1 MNNKMVIAMAILA
14 LNGDKLLNS
23 EKDILEN
30 FRMGELNE
38 KSLERGIEIL
48 MRSKKYMKSD
58 EKLVVNKAE
67 SMLDLIRGIKKL
79 SGVNEVREME
89 DSDFFRSMDTKDR
102 RNMMIKEIIE
112 VFPDNKKESITKIM
126 DMKKKMELLKDLIQS
141 EAMGDMKN
149 MNLLQNLI
157 SSDEE

>member
-1 MNNKMVIAMAILA
+1 MAVLA
-14 LNGDKLLNS
+14 LNGDKLLNN

-30 FRMGELNE
+30 FRVGELNE
-38 KSLERGIEIL
+38 KGLERGIEML

-58 EKLVVNKAE
+58 EKLIVNKAE

-89 DSDFFRSMDTKDR
+89 EGDFFRSMDNKDR

-112 VFPDNKKESITKIM
+112 VFPENKKESITKIM
-126 DMKKKMELLKDLIQS
+126 DMKKKIELFKDLMQS

-149 MNLLQNLI
+149 MNFLQNLI

>member
-1 MNNKMVIAMAILA
+1 MNNKMIIAMAVLA

-23 EKDILEN
+23 EKDILGN
-30 FRMGELNE
+30 FRMEELNE
-38 KSLERGIEIL
+38 KGLERGIEML

-58 EKLVVNKAE
+58 EKLVINKAE

-79 SGVNEVREME
+79 SAVNEPREMD
-89 DSDFFRSMDTKDR
+89 DSDFFRSMDSKDR

-112 VFPDNKKESITKIM
+112 VFPENKKEGITKIM
-126 DMKKKMELLKDLIQS
+126 DMKKKIELLKELMQS

-149 MNLLQNLI
+149 MNFLQNLI

>member
-1 MNNKMVIAMAILA
+1 MNNKMIIAMAVLA
-14 LNGDKLLNS
+14 LNGDKLLNN

-30 FRMGELNE
+30 FRVGELNE
-38 KSLERGIEIL
+38 KGLERGIEML

-89 DSDFFRSMDTKDR
+89 EGDFFRSMDNKDR

-112 VFPDNKKESITKIM
+112 VFPENKKESITKIM
-126 DMKKKMELLKDLIQS
+126 DMKKKIELFKDLMQS

-149 MNLLQNLI
+149 TNFLQNLI

>member
-1 MNNKMVIAMAILA
+1 MNNKMIIAMAALA
-14 LNGDKLLNS
+14 LNGDKLLNN

-30 FRMGELNE
+30 FRVGELNE
-38 KSLERGIEIL
+38 KGLERGIEML

-58 EKLVVNKAE
+58 EKVIISKAE

-79 SGVNEVREME
+79 SGVNEERLVE
-89 DSDFFRSMDTKDR
+89 DSDFFRSMDNKDR

-112 VFPDNKKESITKIM
+112 VFPENKKEGITKIM
-126 DMKKKMELLKDLIQS
+126 DMKKKMELFKELMQS

-149 MNLLQNLI
+149 MSFLQNLI

>member
-1 MNNKMVIAMAILA
+1 MDNKMIIAMAVLA

-23 EKDILEN
+23 EKDILGN
-30 FRMGELNE
+30 FRVGELNE
-38 KSLERGIEIL
+38 KGLERGIEML

-58 EKLVVNKAE
+58 EKLIVNKAE

-79 SGVNEVREME
+79 SGVNEVREIE
-89 DSDFFRSMDTKDR
+89 EGDFFRSMDNKDR

-112 VFPDNKKESITKIM
+112 VFPENKKESITKIM
-126 DMKKKMELLKDLIQS
+126 DMKKKIELFKELIQS
-141 EAMGDMKN
+141 DAMGDIKN
-149 MNLLQNLI
+149 MNFLQNLI

>member
-1 MNNKMVIAMAILA
+1 MNNKMIIAMAVLA
-14 LNGDKLLNS
+14 LNGDKLLNN

-30 FRMGELNE
+30 FRVGELNE
-38 KSLERGIEIL
+38 KGLERGIEML

-58 EKLVVNKAE
+58 EKVIISKAE

-79 SGVNEVREME
+79 SGVNEERLVE
-89 DSDFFRSMDTKDR
+89 DSDFFRSMDNKDR

-112 VFPDNKKESITKIM
+112 VFPDNKKEGITKIM
-126 DMKKKMELLKDLIQS
+126 DMKKKMELFKDLMQS

-149 MNLLQNLI
+149 MSFLQNLI

>member
-1 MNNKMVIAMAILA
+1 MNNKMIIAMAVLA
-14 LNGDKLLNS
+14 LNGDKLLNN

-30 FRMGELNE
+30 FRVGELNE
-38 KSLERGIEIL
+38 KGLERGIEML

-89 DSDFFRSMDTKDR
+89 EGDFFRSMDNKDR

-112 VFPDNKKESITKIM
+112 VFPENKKESITKIM
-126 DMKKKMELLKDLIQS
+126 DMKKKIELFKDLMQS

-149 MNLLQNLI
+149 MNFLQNLI

>member
-1 MNNKMVIAMAILA
+1 MAVLA
-14 LNGDKLLNS
+14 LNGDKLLNN

-30 FRMGELNE
+30 FRVGELNE
-38 KSLERGIEIL
+38 KGLERGIEML

-58 EKLVVNKAE
+58 EKVIISKAE

-79 SGVNEVREME
+79 SGVNEERLVE
-89 DSDFFRSMDTKDR
+89 DSDFFRSMDNKDR

-112 VFPDNKKESITKIM
+112 VFPDNKKEGITKIM
-126 DMKKKMELLKDLIQS
+126 DMKKKMELFKDLMQS

-149 MNLLQNLI
+149 MSFLQNLI

>member
-1 MNNKMVIAMAILA
+1 MNNKMIIAMAVLA

-23 EKDILEN
+23 EKDIFES
-30 FRMGELNE
+30 FRGGELNE
-38 KSLERGIEIL
+38 KGLERGIEML

-58 EKLVVNKAE
+58 EKLIINKAE

-79 SGVNEVREME
+79 SSVNEARGIEE
-89 DSDFFRSMDTKDR
+89 PDFFRSMDNKDR

-112 VFPDNKKESITKIM
+112 VFPENKKESITKIM
-126 DMKKKMELLKDLIQS
+126 DMKKKMELLKDLMQS
-141 EAMGDMKN
+141 EALGDMKN
-149 MNLLQNLI
+149 MNFLQNLI